1 MIQLSHWQALWKDRA
16 VFLTGWATTIEV
28 SVLALLLALAL
39 GLIFG
44 VIAVSPWRPLRW
56 IAGVYVQFFQ
66 NTPLAV
72 QVLFLYYG
80 VHTLPVLGVG
90 SIGLGTYTGAY
101 MSEVIRAGI
110 LSIHRGQLEAALSQ
124 GMTYL
129 QAMRHV
135 ILPQAVRVILPPMTN
150 QAINLIKNSSV
161 LALIS
166 GGDLIYQADS
176 WYSVN
181 FLSGVALAAVGVL
194 YLVLTLPLATWTRH
208 LEQRFARGRGVT
220 AP

>member
-1 MIQLSHWQALWKDRA
+1 MTLAHWQELWKDRD
-16 VFLTGWATTIEV
+16 VFLKGWATTIEV

-39 GLIFG
+39 GLLFG
-44 VIAVSPWRPLRW
+44 VIAISPWRPLRW
-56 IAGVYVQFFQ
+56 LANAYVQFFQ

-72 QVLFLYYG
+72 QILFLYYG
-80 VHTLPVLGVG
+80 VSKLPVVAVGVV
-90 SIGLGTYTGAY
+90 GLGTYTGAY
-101 MSEVIRAGI
+101 ISEVIRAGI
-110 LSIHRGQLEAALSQ
+110 LSIHRGQFEAALGQ

-135 ILPQAVRVILPPMTN
+135 ILPQAVRVILPPLTN
-150 QAINLIKNSSV
+150 QSINLIKNSSV

-176 WYSVN
+176 WYSIN
-181 FLSGVALAAVGVL
+181 FMSGVALAAVGLL
-194 YLVLTLPLATWTRH
+194 YLVLTLPLAAWTRG
-208 LEQRFARGRGVT
+208 LEHKFSVGRGVA